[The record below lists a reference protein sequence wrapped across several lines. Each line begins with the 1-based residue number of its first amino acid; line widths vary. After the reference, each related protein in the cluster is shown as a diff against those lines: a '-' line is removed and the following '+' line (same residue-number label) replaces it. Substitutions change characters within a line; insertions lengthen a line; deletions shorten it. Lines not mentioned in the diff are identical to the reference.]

1 MAPACQVT
9 PSNPSEPGNAYLV
22 NTRTWS
28 QLPLSDPSSEGVSAV
43 TFGQDDTLVTGDVNG
58 DAYAWDTTIRFVRST
73 LIIRIRWAGAA
84 TAMLLALPRK
94 VM

>member
-9 PSNPSEPGNAYLV
+9 PLNPSEPGNAYLV

-43 TFGQDDTLVTGDVNG
+43 TLGRDDTLVTGDVNG
-58 DAYAWDTTIRFVRST
+58 DAYAWDTTIHQVHFNYPDPLGGGRHRH
-73 LIIRIRWAGAA
+73 A
-84 TAMLLALPRK
+84 TALRK